1 MRSVCVIR
9 YGLLSLA
16 GIVLLAGCA
25 SNSLYHWGDYSDSLE
40 YRYEKEDIA
49 QAEQLLRQQMASYQH
64 GSGVPATSDV
74 RRVPPGMYA
83 DYGFLLFR
91 RGDMA
96 GAIAFFQREKEAFPE
111 STGLMNKLIERIR
124 KKTGT
129 AGPAPDGPDTSPA
142 SAATPSA
149 SPSPA
154 STAIP
159 GRKPALNKGKN

>member
-1 MRSVCVIR
+1 MIR
-9 YGLLSLA
+9 YGLLLA
-16 GIVLLAGCA
+16 GIALLAGCA
-25 SNSLYHWGDYSDSLE
+25 STSLYHWGDYSDSLE

-64 GSGVPATSDV
+64 SGGTPATSDV

-91 RGDMA
+91 RGDMT

-129 AGPAPDGPDTSPA
+129 AGPAPASPDASPAAAATSPA
-142 SAATPSA
+142 NPGPVPATI
-149 SPSPA
+149 PA
-154 STAIP
+154 
-159 GRKPALNKGKN
+159 RKPAPNKAKN